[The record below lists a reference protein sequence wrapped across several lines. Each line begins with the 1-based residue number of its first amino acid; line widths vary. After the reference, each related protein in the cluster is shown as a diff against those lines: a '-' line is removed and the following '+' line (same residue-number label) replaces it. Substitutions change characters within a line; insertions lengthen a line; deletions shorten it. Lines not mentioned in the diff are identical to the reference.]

1 MQTSLNKIYNKQFE
15 DQLVL
20 LSYIG
25 EVNQKKIED
34 LLFNIKEFKQPQ
46 ELKLITYP
54 YFKKIYSITTE
65 LLENIKKH
73 AVSGNEKNGTEGFI
87 VILLETNFINI
98 ISGNYILKNECSRLE
113 NWENESR
120 ALSIESIKELSRN
133 ILKNNKGLSIKGGAS
148 IGLSLILLWT
158 NKNLEI
164 NLCNAGSDKK
174 IVIFTSKLYIME
186 KLFIAASTSS
196 PEINFDPASKILTI
210 SGESRPEDIQAFYK
224 PIFHWIGQL
233 NALMHYTT
241 SVSDKPVTAS
251 LIFNMVYFNSSSV
264 KVFIQIIELFSAIEK
279 SNDLC
284 KTKIVWRY
292 NTEDEDVFEAGK
304 EIEKMCGYK
313 MEFIENKF

>member
-1 MQTSLNKIYNKQFE
+1 MQTTLKKIYDKQFE
-15 DQLVL
+15 DQIVL
-20 LSYIG
+20 LSYLG
-25 EVNQKKIED
+25 EVNQKNID
-34 LLFNIKEFKQPQ
+34 GILFNIKEFKQQ
-46 ELKLITYP
+46 QKIKLITYP

-73 AVSGNEKNGTEGFI
+73 AVSGNEKNSTEGFI
-87 VILLETNFINI
+87 VILMETNFITI
-98 ISGNYILKNECSRLE
+98 TSGNYILKKECSRLE

-120 ALSIESIKELSRN
+120 TLSIESIKELSRN
-133 ILKNNKGLSIKGGAS
+133 SVKNNKGLSAKGGAS

-164 NLCNAGSDKK
+164 NLFNADSDKK

-196 PEINFDPASKILTI
+196 PEINFDPVSKSLTI
-210 SGESRPEDIQAFYK
+210 SGESRPEDIQSFYK
-224 PIFHWIGQL
+224 PIFDWIGQL
-233 NALMHYTT
+233 NALIHYTT

-279 SNDLC
+279 QNDLC
-284 KTKIVWRY
+284 KTTIVWRY

-304 EIEKMCGYK
+304 EIEKMCGVK
-313 MEFIENKF
+313 MEFSENKF